1 MRGSVVKHG
10 NGYSV
15 VVELDRDRLARNPA
29 DTADPPRAPG
39 KHAAMVTW
47 DATETARFL
56 TAVQDDRLYAAFL
69 LLATTGARRGEVL
82 GLCWSDV
89 DLGTGRAAIRQTVIT
104 VNNEAQIGEPKT
116 ARGRRTI
123 DLDAATVA
131 GLKEHRKRQAQERLL
146 VGQGG
151 VTSGWC
157 SAASTE
163 ACCAQDISPAHSL
176 ATSAGSGYV
185 RSRYMVSAMGGRLW
199 RWRPGSIRRWCR
211 NASVTPISASR
222 WTLTATSRRA
232 FTPGPRSRSPR

>member
-146 VGQGG
+146 VG
-151 VTSGWC
+151 SGWC
-157 SAASTE
+157 DLGLVF
-163 ACCAQDISPAHSL
+163 CRVDGSL
-176 ATSAGSGYV
+176 LRPGHFSRAFTRHIRRLGYV
-185 RSRYMVSAMGGRLW
+185 RSRYMVCAMGGRLW

>member
-1 MRGSVVKHG
+1 MRGSVVKRG

-123 DLDAATVA
+123 DLDAGATLALAA
-131 GLKEHRKRQAQERLL
+131 GVHPKVVQE
-146 VGQGG
+146 
-151 VTSGWC
+151 
-157 SAASTE
+157 
-163 ACCAQDISPAHSL
+163 
-176 ATSAGSGYV
+176 
-185 RSRYMVSAMGGRLW
+185 
-199 RWRPGSIRRWCR
+199 
-211 NASVTPISASR
+211 ASVTPISASR
-222 WTLTATSRRA
+222 WTPTATSRRA

>member
-15 VVELDRDRLARNPA
+15 VVELDPGPARQEPSRHSGSA
-29 DTADPPRAPG
+29 TCPG

-116 ARGRRTI
+116 ARGRRT
-123 DLDAATVA
+123 
-131 GLKEHRKRQAQERLL
+131 R
-146 VGQGG
+146 
-151 VTSGWC
+151 SGRR
-157 SAASTE
+157 
-163 ACCAQDISPAHSL
+163 D
-176 ATSAGSGYV
+176 SGRV
-185 RSRYMVSAMGGRLW
+185 EGA
-199 RWRPGSIRRWCR
+199 P
-211 NASVTPISASR
+211 
-222 WTLTATSRRA
+222 
-232 FTPGPRSRSPR
+232 

>member
-1 MRGSVVKHG
+1 MAIAWWS
-10 NGYSV
+10 SST
-15 VVELDRDRLARNPA
+15 RDRLARNPA
-29 DTADPPRAPG
+29 DTADPPRARG

-146 VGQGG
+146 VG
-151 VTSGWC
+151 SGWC
-157 SAASTE
+157 DLGLVFCRVDGSLLRPGHFSRAFTRHIRRLGLRPIPLHGLRHGWATLALAA
-163 ACCAQDISPAHSL
+163 
-176 ATSAGSGYV
+176 
-185 RSRYMVSAMGGRLW
+185 
-199 RWRPGSIRRWCR
+199 GSIRRWCR

>member
-1 MRGSVVKHG
+1 MRGSVVKRG

-89 DLGTGRAAIRQTVIT
+89 DLGTGRAAIR
-104 VNNEAQIGEPKT
+104 
-116 ARGRRTI
+116 
-123 DLDAATVA
+123 
-131 GLKEHRKRQAQERLL
+131 
-146 VGQGG
+146 
-151 VTSGWC
+151 
-157 SAASTE
+157 
-163 ACCAQDISPAHSL
+163 
-176 ATSAGSGYV
+176 
-185 RSRYMVSAMGGRLW
+185 
-199 RWRPGSIRRWCR
+199 
-211 NASVTPISASR
+211 
-222 WTLTATSRRA
+222 
-232 FTPGPRSRSPR
+232 